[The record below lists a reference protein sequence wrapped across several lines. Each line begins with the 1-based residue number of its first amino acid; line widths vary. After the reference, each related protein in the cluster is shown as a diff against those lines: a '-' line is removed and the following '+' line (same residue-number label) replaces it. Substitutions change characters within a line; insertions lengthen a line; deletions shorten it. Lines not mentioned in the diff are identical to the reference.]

1 MEPFLHYIVPVFNA
15 EKILRTNIPILD
27 DFLAVRLKETYE
39 IVLCD
44 DGSADKTPDLAREL
58 AGSRPSVRTVGYGVN
73 RGRGYA
79 IRYAA
84 KTCSGRF
91 LIYSDLDF
99 PQTTKL
105 DRILEMTRFLEDYPV
120 VIGSRF
126 LPESRTRRIR
136 GRRVISWAHRLLV
149 GLFFPRLGA
158 SDPDMGFK
166 GFQREA
172 FRSIA
177 PLSRMDRWSWDLE
190 FLVIARRNGVGI
202 AELPVDWEE
211 KHEDY
216 TTSVRLFHDSREE
229 FLGLFSI
236 RKNLARGLYDFEAR
250 SVRT

>member
-1 MEPFLHYIVPVFNA
+1 MEPFLHYIVPIFNA
-15 EKILRTNIPILD
+15 EKILRANIQILD
-27 DFLAVRLKETYE
+27 NFLAVRLKKTYE

-44 DGSADKTPDLAREL
+44 DGSTDRTPALAQEL
-58 AGSRPSVRTVGYGVN
+58 AGSRPSIRTIGYGVN

-84 KTCSGRF
+84 KTCSGCF
-91 LIYSDLDF
+91 LVYSDLDF

-105 DRILEMTRFLEDYPV
+105 DRIPEMTRLLEDCPV

-136 GRRVISWAHRLLV
+136 GRRVVSWAHRLLV

-166 GFQREA
+166 GFQRDT

>member
-27 DFLAVRLKETYE
+27 DFLSAGLRDAYE
-39 IVLCD
+39 IVVCD
-44 DGSADKTPDLAREL
+44 DGSADRTLELAREL
-58 AGSRPSVRTVGYGVN
+58 AESRPHIRTLGYSVN

-84 KTCSGRF
+84 ETCSDRF
-91 LIYSDLDF
+91 LIYSDLDL

-105 DRILEMTRFLEDYPV
+105 DRILEMLRRLEDSPIV
-120 VIGSRF
+120 VGSRF

-136 GRRVISWAHRLLV
+136 GRQMIGRAHRLLV

-166 GFQREA
+166 GFRREA

-177 PLSRMDRWSWDLE
+177 PLCRMDRWSWDLE
-190 FLVIARRNGVGI
+190 FLVIARRNGFGI
-202 AELPVDWEE
+202 AELAVDWEE

-216 TTSVRLFHDSREE
+216 VTSVNLFRDSWEE
-229 FLGLFSI
+229 FLGLLEI
-236 RKNLARGLYDFEAR
+236 RKNLARGLYDLAD
-250 SVRT
+250 

>member
-15 EKILRTNIPILD
+15 EKTLQKNIRILD
-27 DFLAVRLKETYE
+27 DFLSSRLKDAYE
-39 IVLCD
+39 IVVCD
-44 DGSADKTPDLAREL
+44 DGSADRTPALAQEL
-58 AGSRPSVRTVGYGVN
+58 SVSRPHVRTIGYSVN

-84 KTCSGRF
+84 ETCSGRF

-105 DRILEMTRFLEDYPV
+105 DRILEMLQRLEDYPIV
-120 VIGSRF
+120 VGSRF

-136 GRRVISWAHRLLV
+136 GRQMISRAHRRLV
-149 GLFFPRLGA
+149 GLFFSRLAA

-166 GFQREA
+166 GFQRET
-172 FRSIA
+172 FRRLA

-190 FLVIARRNGVGI
+190 FLVIARRNGFGI
-202 AELPVDWEE
+202 AEFPVDWEE

-216 TTSVRLFHDSREE
+216 VTSVNLFRDSWEE
-229 FLGLFSI
+229 LLGLFKI
-236 RKNLARGLYDFEAR
+236 RKNLARGLYNLAD
-250 SVRT
+250 

>member
-1 MEPFLHYIVPVFNA
+1 MEPFLHYIVPVFNT
-15 EKILRTNIPILD
+15 EKTLQKNIRILD
-27 DFLAVRLKETYE
+27 DFLAPRLKDAYE
-39 IVLCD
+39 IVVCD
-44 DGSADKTPDLAREL
+44 DGSADRTPALAQEL
-58 AGSRPSVRTVGYGVN
+58 ALSRPHVRTVGYSAN

-79 IRYAA
+79 IRYAGE
-84 KTCSGRF
+84 TCSGRF
-91 LIYSDLDF
+91 MIYSDLDF

-105 DRILEMTRFLEDYPV
+105 DRILEMLRRLEDSPI

-136 GRRVISWAHRLLV
+136 GRQMISRAHRLLV

-177 PLSRMDRWSWDLE
+177 PFSRMDRWSWDLE

-202 AELPVDWEE
+202 VELPVDWEE

-216 TTSVRLFHDSREE
+216 ATSVHLFRDSWEE
-229 FLGLFSI
+229 FLGLLEI
-236 RKNLARGLYDFEAR
+236 RKNLARGLYDLAD
-250 SVRT
+250 